1 MVVVVGQDVLDL
13 LGALQGFVQ
22 LFFLEAHLLVFKCAL
37 LLELFLELGELL
49 LDDFVEGQVVA
60 LEDVEEERQQFLHEG
75 AFLTALQSQLV
86 FEVG

>member
-22 LFFLEAHLLVFKCAL
+22 LFFLEAHLLVFKRAL